1 MSSHRL
7 LRLAIPVAG
16 AVILA
21 AGAIAVTASAAG
33 LGVGSLFAATT
44 PTPKPSAAT
53 SAGAGACQVFL
64 GHLAGQLKVSASKLD
79 AAALAAAKQT
89 IQDEVAAGKL
99 TQAQA
104 DKIEARLSSGSLCTL
119 GRAGDAGGKGART
132 GVATRDYLAAAASA
146 LGVSEAQLMGDLKGG
161 QTLSQVAAAQG
172 VSEDQFKSRVV
183 ASLKPKLDA
192 AVTAGKLTQARED
205 SALARFQNGDPPL
218 WNRARKGGA
227 SPTPTPAA

>member
-1 MSSHRL
+1 M
-7 LRLAIPVAG
+7 AV

-21 AGAIAVTASAAG
+21 ASAIAVTASAAG

-53 SAGAGACQVFL
+53 SAGATACQVFL
-64 GHLAGQLKVSASKLD
+64 GHLAGQLKVSPSKLD
-79 AAALAAAKQT
+79 TAAIAAAKQT
-89 IQDEVAAGKL
+89 IQDQVTAGKL

-104 DKIEARLSSGSLCTL
+104 DKIEARLGSDSLCEL
-119 GRAGDAGGKGART
+119 GRAGIAGGARAKGGA
-132 GVATRDYLAAAASA
+132 ATHDYLAAAASA
-146 LGVSEAQLMGDLKGG
+146 LGVSEAQLRSDLKGG

-183 ASLKPKLDA
+183 AFLKPKLDA
-192 AVTAGKLTQARED
+192 AVTAGKLTQAQED
-205 SALARFQNGDPPL
+205 SALAKFQNGDPPL
-218 WNRARKGGA
+218 WNTARRGAA